1 MRAQVKGGEIRIAD
15 DPCGHGDMWRDT
27 GMTTTDQQ
35 NEFIQ
40 SLNGDLNPTQAAQLL
55 EMSGQGDTGATSP
68 ELAAQP
74 GAATA
79 TAEGTTSSDAG
90 TTGANTSATAAP
102 AASTPAAAP
111 DATPAAASEL
121 TAANAV
127 ILAKDGKHTIGYE
140 KLVEAREGEKHWKAQ
155 AEAAQTQLAELQA
168 QAKTR
173 ADAGQ
178 TPTQTDAQVAAA
190 QAAIDQ
196 GIDPG
201 IFGDFSEE
209 DLAKG
214 IQTLVDAKVAAKVD
228 AIVAQKLAPI
238 QQKHATEASDS
249 HYAAIYKAHPDAD
262 SLAESKELGDWINT
276 QPSFVRDGYNAVLQ
290 KGSTQQVIEL
300 FSAFKQATGTTQG
313 AGAGAAA
320 GTEQVNSEAVKAAAQ
335 AAIATAPSRVPASL
349 TDLPGGRPAGLSRD
363 EQMAD
368 MNGREL
374 LDAMGAGN
382 MTPEQIERFLNT
394 L

>member
-1 MRAQVKGGEIRIAD
+1 
-15 DPCGHGDMWRDT
+15 
-27 GMTTTDQQ
+27 MTTTDQQ

-40 SLNGDLNPTQAAQLL
+40 SLNGDLSPTQAAQLL
-55 EMSGQGDTGATSP
+55 EMSGQGDTGATSS

-74 GAATA
+74 GAAPVPA
-79 TAEGTTSSDAG
+79 AGSAQGDAG
-90 TTGANTSATAAP
+90 TTGANDSATAAT
-102 AASTPAAAP
+102 AATPAAAP
-111 DATPAAASEL
+111 AATPAAAANEL
-121 TAANAV
+121 NAGNAV
-127 ILAKDGKHTIGYE
+127 ILAKDGKHTISYD

-168 QAKTR
+168 QAKAR

-214 IQTLVDAKVAAKVD
+214 IQTLVNAKVAQQVD

-238 QQKHATEASDS
+238 QQKHATDATQT
-249 HYAAIYKAHPDAD
+249 HYAAIYEAHPDAD
-262 SLAESKELGDWINT
+262 SLAESKELADWINT
-276 QPSFVRDGYNAVLQ
+276 QPSFVRDGYSTVLQ

-300 FSAFKQATGTTQG
+300 FSAFKQATGTTQS
-313 AGAGAAA
+313 AGAGAATG
-320 GTEQVNSEAVKAAAQ
+320 GTEQVDPAAVKAAAQ
-335 AAIATAPSRVPASL
+335 AAIANAPTRVPASL

-374 LDAMGAGN
+374 LDAMQGGN
-382 MTPEQIERFLNT
+382 MSPEQIDRFLNT

>member
-1 MRAQVKGGEIRIAD
+1 
-15 DPCGHGDMWRDT
+15 
-27 GMTTTDQQ
+27 MTTTDQQ

-40 SLNGDLNPTQAAQLL
+40 SLNGDLSATQAAQLL
-55 EMSGQGDTGATSP
+55 EMSGQGDTGATSS

-74 GAATA
+74 SAAPVPAAGTTPGDAGATGASDSATTA
-79 TAEGTTSSDAG
+79 TAASP
-90 TTGANTSATAAP
+90 SAAAP
-102 AASTPAAAP
+102 A
-111 DATPAAASEL
+111 ATPAAAAVEL
-121 TAANAV
+121 NASNAV

-173 ADAGQ
+173 ADAGE

-238 QQKHATEASDS
+238 QQKHATDATQT
-249 HYAAIYKAHPDAD
+249 HYAAIYEAHPDAD

-300 FSAFKQATGTTQG
+300 FSAFKQATGATQG

-320 GTEQVNSEAVKAAAQ
+320 GGTEQVNPDAVKAAAR
-335 AAIATAPSRVPASL
+335 AAIANAPTRVPSSL
-349 TDLPGGRPAGLSRD
+349 TDFPGGRPAGLSRD

-374 LDAMGAGN
+374 LDAMNTGN
-382 MTPEQIERFLNT
+382 MTPEQIDRFLNT

>member
-1 MRAQVKGGEIRIAD
+1 
-15 DPCGHGDMWRDT
+15 MWWDT
-27 GMTTTDQQ
+27 GMTTTNQQ

-40 SLNGDLNPTQAAQLL
+40 SLNGDLSPTQAAQLL
-55 EMSGQGDTGATSP
+55 EMSGQGDTGDTSS

-79 TAEGTTSSDAG
+79 QAPDAAPSDAG
-90 TTGANTSATAAP
+90 DPGANTGTTAAP

-111 DATPAAASEL
+111 EATPAAAESEL
-121 TAANAV
+121 TADNAV
-127 ILAKDGKHTIGYE
+127 ILAKDGKHTIRFE
-140 KLVEAREGEKHWKAQ
+140 KLAEAREGERHWKAQ

-168 QAKTR
+168 QAQAR
-173 ADAGQ
+173 ADTGQ

-190 QAAIDQ
+190 QAAIDK
-196 GIDPG
+196 GVDPG

-214 IQTLVDAKVAAKVD
+214 IQTLVEAKVAAQVD

-238 QQKHATEASDS
+238 QQKHATDATES
-249 HYAAIYKAHPDAD
+249 HYAAIYEAHPDAD
-262 SLAESKELGDWINT
+262 SLAESQELGDWINT
-276 QPSFVRDGYNAVLQ
+276 HPSFVRDGYNAVLQ
-290 KGSTQQVIEL
+290 KGTTHQVIEL
-300 FSAFKQATGTTQG
+300 FSAFKQATGSTQDTGATAATGQTTP
-313 AGAGAAA
+313 
-320 GTEQVNSEAVKAAAQ
+320 VDPEAVKAAAK
-335 AAIATAPSRVPASL
+335 AAIANAPTRVPASL
-349 TDLPGGRPAGLSRD
+349 TDLPGGRPAGLTRD

-374 LDAMGAGN
+374 LDAMGDGN
-382 MTPEQIERFLNT
+382 MTPEQIDRFLNT

>member
-1 MRAQVKGGEIRIAD
+1 
-15 DPCGHGDMWRDT
+15 
-27 GMTTTDQQ
+27 MTTTDQQ

-40 SLNGDLNPTQAAQLL
+40 SLNGDLSPTQAAQLL
-55 EMSGQGDTGATSP
+55 EMSGQGDTGATSS

-79 TAEGTTSSDAG
+79 PAAGTTPSDAG

-111 DATPAAASEL
+111 EATPVAAEGEL

-155 AEAAQTQLAELQA
+155 AEAARTELAELQA
-168 QAKTR
+168 QAKAR

-178 TPTQTDAQVAAA
+178 APTQTDAQVAAA

-214 IQTLVDAKVAAKVD
+214 IQTLVDAKVAAQVD

-238 QQKHATEASDS
+238 QQKHATEATDS

-290 KGSTQQVIEL
+290 KGTTQQVIEL

-320 GTEQVNSEAVKAAAQ
+320 GTEQVNPEAVKAAAQ